1 MLPILLGS
9 RLKGDALCI
18 SSLYT
23 AFWSFFVFCFQRI
36 EGFARLVSRV
46 SELLACFYVSFL
58 EGKAMELNDEFCAY
72 SMCYTPDGGVW
83 SYSIEK
89 I

>member
-36 EGFARLVSRV
+36 EGSARLVSRV
-46 SELLACFYVSFL
+46 SELLACFYVSF
-58 EGKAMELNDEFCAY
+58 
-72 SMCYTPDGGVW
+72 
-83 SYSIEK
+83 
-89 I
+89 